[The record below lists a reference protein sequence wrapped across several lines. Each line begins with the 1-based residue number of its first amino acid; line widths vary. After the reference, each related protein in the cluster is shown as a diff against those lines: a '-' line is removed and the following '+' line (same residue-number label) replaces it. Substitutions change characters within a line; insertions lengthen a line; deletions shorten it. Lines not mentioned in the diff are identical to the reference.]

1 MTSLISR
8 PTLNLSV
15 SYDCDSLISLYNV
28 WKVTNNEC
36 LACKQ
41 APLLRL
47 NNRLWRL
54 LSEKLLRC
62 SLRKIDHSYLDLNNA
77 PLNVDGATALT
88 AHPAGLA
95 AHPAGLTTDLR
106 NDTAPAW
113 VLLYPRHPQL
123 HESLLA
129 RPSLFL
135 NPANAVIDASATLNN
150 SVAARAFDSGD
161 DTSDISED
169 DECDYSDDDVV
180 LGGSSEESN
189 CNHRLKQSRFVDHSS
204 DSASP
209 NQDELSQN
217 VSTYGNS
224 LQNSSRNASPNEAS
238 GITSCSS
245 GMPLDTKVPPID
257 AKASPIDAKELKNIF
272 FIAHT
277 PSPPEN
283 TQENKPGV
291 IKRQDSLFGTNLAST
306 SGNHLSSVSSTDI
319 SDDDYTLDEDEHIEA
334 SQITKISKASR
345 STNEDDDS
353 EWMSVSSDGEQAL
366 ESPLTHRLSFA
377 KVHAPRTPLTTIHDD
392 ASVSDV
398 TRKPTPLQK
407 PRSLLSGLFLNEMAH
422 NSVGS
427 PTSAKSFTTNSI
439 APPKPILKRSS
450 TTGIITVDKNSRT
463 REQAKGLRTSI
474 ILSKRYAS
482 YTDISRR
489 LGLYRSPVLFVE
501 EDEAPGESLK
511 NYTNKSDTD
520 SLLVKQTSSVELSK
534 FMATATSSNPSV
546 IVNTSGPIAST
557 TKSPTHDAAEGM
569 LSSSLSKYASL
580 HPSAGS
586 SFKSILSKSSLNISN
601 LFGLAKFGKVRPPNH
616 VTTSEAFKSPKQSEP
631 LPSLFAGYLSQ
642 QNSQEAVDYEGAYTK
657 PLLSKPIKVAP
668 YPIKDFEPSI
678 EISESL
684 KDSLMIDH
692 KLGKIVLPE
701 RVVQNDE
708 FGNVA
713 YVDDSNDYFS
723 KGW

>member
-77 PLNVDGATALT
+77 PLNVDGPTDLAADNT
-88 AHPAGLA
+88 GLA
-95 AHPAGLTTDLR
+95 ADHRHDS
-106 NDTAPAW
+106 APAW
-113 VLLYPRHPQL
+113 VLLHPLHQHQL
-123 HESLLA
+123 HESPYPVA

-135 NPANAVIDASATLNN
+135 NPTNPAIDASATLNT
-150 SVAARAFDSGD
+150 SVAARTFDSGD

-204 DSASP
+204 DSASL
-209 NQDELSQN
+209 NQNGSQ
-217 VSTYGNS
+217 TYGTS
-224 LQNSSRNASPNEAS
+224 LQNSSQNVSPLNQPS
-238 GITSCSS
+238 GITSGNS
-245 GMPLDTKVPPID
+245 GTSIGTNV
-257 AKASPIDAKELKNIF
+257 SPIDTTTDLKNIF
-272 FIAHT
+272 FIANT
-277 PSPPEN
+277 PSPTE
-283 TQENKPGV
+283 TSQEMKPGV
-291 IKRQDSLFGTNLAST
+291 IKRQDSLFGTNRAQIPE
-306 SGNHLSSVSSTDI
+306 NHLSSVSSTDI
-319 SDDDYTLDEDEHIEA
+319 SDDDYTLDEHEHIEA

-366 ESPLTHRLSFA
+366 ESPMTRRLSFA
-377 KVHAPRTPLTTIHDD
+377 KVHAARSPLKTLQDD
-392 ASVSDV
+392 TSVSDV

-489 LGLYRSPVLFVE
+489 LGLYRSPVLFIE
-501 EDEAPGESLK
+501 EDEAPGESL
-511 NYTNKSDTD
+511 NSNTNKSDTD

-557 TKSPTHDAAEGM
+557 NKSPTHDAAEGM

-601 LFGLAKFGKVRPPNH
+601 LFGLAKLGKVKPPNH
-616 VTTSEAFKSPKQSEP
+616 VTTSEAFKSPKQNEP

-642 QNSQEAVDYEGAYTK
+642 QNSQEAVGYEEVYTK
-657 PLLSKPIKVAP
+657 QPFSKAIKVAP
-668 YPIKDFEPSI
+668 SRIKDFEPSI

-692 KLGKIVLPE
+692 KLGKIAMPE
-701 RVVQNDE
+701 RVVQDDE
-708 FGNVA
+708 FGNGA
-713 YVDDSNDYFS
+713 YVDDSNDYYS